1 MSTTKTQRSARQVDV
16 FVIMSIFISWT
27 ECSQILT
34 PSHSRTQ
41 TMHHRNVIRNMF
53 RVITSTTRTQRS
65 ARQVDVFVII
75 MSDFISS
82 WTDCSQI
89 PIPSHSQTQT
99 MHPRKVIRNMFQVI
113 TSMTRT
119 QRSARQVDVFVI
131 SFFVSRTECSQTHTI
146 T

>member
-27 ECSQILT
+27 ECSQILI

-53 RVITSTTRTQRS
+53 QVITSTTRTQRS
-65 ARQVDVFVII
+65 ARQVDVFVI
-75 MSDFISS
+75 MSIFIS
-82 WTDCSQI
+82 WTECSQI

-99 MHPRKVIRNMFQVI
+99 MHQRKVIRKMFQVI

-131 SFFVSRTECSQTHTI
+131 SFFVSWTQCSQTHTI